1 MRNKILHTL
10 KIVISVALLLF
21 LFIKVDWK
29 SFLHSLQNSNLFFI
43 FISFLISFLI
53 VWLMSLKWNLLL
65 RVNNYSIATFTL
77 MKITM
82 ITSFIGLFLPSSIST
97 DVLRGYYLTKEKS
110 SKLLSASSIIVD
122 RLSGISSLL
131 FMIFLGLFLSENI
144 FDELNLKPILY
155 SLIFV
160 LLISIIV
167 LFNRGIKNKI
177 DLVFEKSN
185 NVVIKNLK
193 KIYLAVNDFRKYP
206 KTVLITFLLS
216 IIVQLLRG
224 IRFYLIALAFNI
236 EISIVYFIII
246 VPIIMLAIMLPIS
259 LGGLG
264 VKEGIAVAF
273 LQLIGIAFNNAIT
286 IALVESITMT
296 IVILIGGVLY
306 IFYKPSSEINIVNN
320 KL

>member
-10 KIVISVALLLF
+10 KIVISVILLSF
-21 LFIKVDWK
+21 LLIKVDWK
-29 SFLHSLQNSNLFFI
+29 SFLNSLQNSNLLLI

-53 VWLMSLKWNLLL
+53 IWLMSLKWNLLL

-82 ITSFIGLFLPSSIST
+82 ITSFIGLFLPSSLST
-97 DVLRGYYLTKEKS
+97 DILRGYYLTKEKS

-224 IRFYLIALAFNI
+224 IRFYLIAIAFNI
-236 EISIVYFIII
+236 EISIIYFIII

-259 LGGLG
+259 LGGFG

-273 LQLIGIAFNNAIT
+273 LQLIGIAFNDAVTIT
-286 IALVESITMT
+286 LIESITMT
-296 IVILIGGVLY
+296 IVILLGGVMYL
-306 IFYKPSSEINIVNN
+306 FYKPTNELNYKQES
-320 KL
+320 